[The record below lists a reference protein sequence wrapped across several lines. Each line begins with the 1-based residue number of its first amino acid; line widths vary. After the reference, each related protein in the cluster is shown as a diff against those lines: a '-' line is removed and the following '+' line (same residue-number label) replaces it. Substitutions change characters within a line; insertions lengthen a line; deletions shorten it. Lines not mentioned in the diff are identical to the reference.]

1 MSDMQPLRD
10 RALRALGWT
19 LSGQVAAQ
27 VLRLAVMI
35 ALSRLLDPADF
46 GLVAMVATI
55 TGFIA
60 IFTEAGIVGALI
72 HRKDLTR
79 SQIAGAAWLSL
90 ALGVALTIVTMAVS
104 PLVAALYHRPALE
117 ALTIGLAVDFLV
129 SAPGLVPGALLSRSM
144 RFRRVVGAEIAGLA
158 VAGAAAI
165 TQAAMR
171 PSPWPIVTFVVVAD
185 LVTTV
190 LLVVASPYPVVAV
203 PDRAALR
210 DLWSF
215 GGGLLG
221 DTVVNY
227 WSRNADNLLIG
238 RVLGSAALG
247 IYSRCYVILLFPVQQ
262 VTEVVNRVMFPAMAT
277 VQDDLARIRS
287 AYLRTVSVVAIVML
301 PAAALI
307 LVAAQPIVVGLLGP
321 KWSAAVPVLR
331 VFAGVAAIQS
341 IGTTTGWLYQVTGQ
355 TARMFRVTLGLT
367 VLVIAGFVI
376 GVQWGL
382 MGVAYSYLLWNCVSL
397 PVNVAYSGRAL
408 GIRLLD
414 VVTECA
420 TPFAL
425 SVVLFVPL
433 SAIAAATTSAAEGL
447 RLVVL
452 VVTAVAIYLGE
463 LLIVR
468 PPGWRRLLS
477 AVSDLRRPS
486 VPAAA

>member
-1 MSDMQPLRD
+1 MQPLRD
-10 RALRALGWT
+10 RALRAMGWT

-27 VLRLAVMI
+27 VVRLAVMI

-60 IFTEAGIVGALI
+60 VFTEAGIMGALI
-72 HRKDLTR
+72 HRKELTR
-79 SQIAGAAWLSL
+79 PQIAGAAWLSL
-90 ALGVALTIVTMAVS
+90 TLGIVLTIVTMAMS
-104 PLVAALYHRPALE
+104 PLVAALYHRQALE

-129 SAPGLVPGALLSRSM
+129 SAPGLVPSALLSRSM
-144 RFRRVVGAEIAGLA
+144 RFRRVVGAELGGLA
-158 VAGAAAI
+158 VAGALAI
-165 TQAAMR
+165 TQAALR
-171 PSPWPIVTFVVVAD
+171 PSAWPIVTFVVVSD
-185 LVTTV
+185 LVTSA
-190 LLVVASPYPVVAV
+190 LLVAASPYPVAAV

-210 DLWSF
+210 DLWAFS
-215 GGGLLG
+215 GGLMG

-277 VQDDLARIRS
+277 VQDDLSRIRS
-287 AYLRTVSVVAIVML
+287 AYLRTVSVVAVVML

-321 KWSAAVPVLR
+321 KWSDAVPILR

-341 IGTTTGWLYQVTGQ
+341 IGTTTGWLYQVTGH
-355 TARMFRVTLGLT
+355 TARMFRVTVVLT
-367 VLVIAGFVI
+367 ILVIAGFVI

-397 PVNVAYSGRAL
+397 PVNVVYSGRAV
-408 GIRLLD
+408 GVRLLD
-414 VVTECA
+414 VVSECA
-420 TPFAL
+420 TPFVLAVALLGAL
-425 SVVLFVPL
+425 SVM
-433 SAIAAATTSAAEGL
+433 AAATTAAAEGL

-452 VVTAVAIYLGE
+452 VVSAVVIYVGE
-463 LLIVR
+463 LMVVR
-468 PPGWRRLLS
+468 PPAWRRLRS
-477 AVSDLRRPS
+477 AVSDLRRS